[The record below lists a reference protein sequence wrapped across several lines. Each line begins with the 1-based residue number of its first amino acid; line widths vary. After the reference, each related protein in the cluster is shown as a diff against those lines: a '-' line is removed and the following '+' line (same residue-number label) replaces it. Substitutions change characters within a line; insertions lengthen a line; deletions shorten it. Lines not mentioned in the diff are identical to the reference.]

1 MASQGQ
7 DSLGLQSKR
16 YAKIV
21 EGQIVQQQRST
32 LEQLECASSSV
43 TFRDQR

>member
-7 DSLGLQSKR
+7 DSLRLQSKR

-32 LEQLECASSSV
+32 LEQLEHASSSV
-43 TFRDQR
+43 TFRDKK